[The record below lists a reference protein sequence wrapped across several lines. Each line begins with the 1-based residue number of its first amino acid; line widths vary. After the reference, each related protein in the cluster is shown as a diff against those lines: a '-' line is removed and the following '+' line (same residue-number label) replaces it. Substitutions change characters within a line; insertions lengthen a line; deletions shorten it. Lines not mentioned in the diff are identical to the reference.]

1 MERPETTRNFSLLFQ
16 KLAIGWKNNVIIN
29 DGKSFTMVTFSET
42 ETKEVK
48 SQNNGRRSLE
58 SKKRGRKSPYY
69 FNVSK
74 IKGFQIFTPLRV
86 DFLT

>member
-1 MERPETTRNFSLLFQ
+1 
-16 KLAIGWKNNVIIN
+16 
-29 DGKSFTMVTFSET
+29 MVTFSET